1 MRRRASIPPVT
12 ASALPARG
20 ILCVLGAAVLW
31 AFIGLFTPALLDLGV
46 SAVEIAFW
54 RALGGGLCFA
64 VHGAIAG
71 GLRPASARDAV
82 ELSAFGLV
90 AVGVF
95 YVALARAVELGG
107 VSFAW
112 ILLYT
117 APAWVALAAVTL
129 LREHVDRVRMALVV
143 ATMAGVALVAVGGGE
158 GITVTGGS
166 VVWGLLAGL
175 SYASW
180 YVGAKRFL
188 PRYSAVA
195 ISAWTLVV
203 GALVLLPLAGVRS
216 HPPTAWL
223 LLLGLSVIATYLPVL
238 LYYTGLRTVDA
249 SRAAIVATIE
259 PIVALGIGATVGAE
273 RLSVVAAIGAVV
285 VLAAAALAATRP
297 APSEAADADQ
307 AAEAQAA
314 KAAG

>member
-1 MRRRASIPPVT
+1 MT
-12 ASALPARG
+12 AAARPARG
-20 ILCVLGAAVLW
+20 VLCVLGAAVLW

-64 VHGAIAG
+64 VHGALVG
-71 GLRPASARDAV
+71 GLRAASLRDAG
-82 ELSAFGLV
+82 ELSAFGLL

-117 APAWVALAAVTL
+117 APGWVTVAAVTV
-129 LREHVDRVRMALVV
+129 LREHVDRVRVALVI
-143 ATMAGVALVAVGGGE
+143 ATMTGVALVAVGGGE
-158 GITVTGGS
+158 GVTVTGGS
-166 VVWGLLAGL
+166 VFWGLLAGV

-188 PRYSAVA
+188 PRYSPVA
-195 ISAWTLVV
+195 ISAWTLLV
-203 GALVLLPLAGVRS
+203 GAVVLLPLAGVRT
-216 HPPTAWL
+216 HPLRAWL
-223 LLLGLSVIATYLPVL
+223 LLLGLAVVATYLPVL

-249 SRAAIVATIE
+249 SRAAIVATVE
-259 PIVALGIGATVGAE
+259 PIAALAIGASVGAE
-273 RLSVVAAIGAVV
+273 RLSAIAGVGALA
-285 VLAAAALAATRP
+285 VLGAAALAATRP
-297 APSEAADADQ
+297 ASPP
-307 AAEAQAA
+307 
-314 KAAG
+314 AAGR